1 MTYLGMTNGSNDSF
15 QYPLPKIIER
25 KILSYSAKPY
35 SSTIGIIRFLVKP
48 GQVVKKNQPIAKI
61 YNTFGKLQETMQAG
75 EDGIVLGHSD
85 TSVAFPGKPI
95 MSFGIMEV

>member
-1 MTYLGMTNGSNDSF
+1 MTDGSNDLF
-15 QYPLPKIIER
+15 QYPLPKVIER
-25 KILSYSAKPY
+25 NILCYSAKPY

-48 GQVVKKNQPIAKI
+48 GQAVKKEQPIAKI
-61 YNTFGKLQETMQAG
+61 YNAFGKLQETMQAI

-95 MSFGIMEV
+95 MAFGFIEV

>member
-1 MTYLGMTNGSNDSF
+1 MTDGSNDLF
-15 QYPLPKIIER
+15 QYPLPKIIDR

-48 GQVVKKNQPIAKI
+48 GQVVKKEQPIAKI
-61 YNTFGKLQETMQAG
+61 YNAFGKLQETMQTIEA
-75 EDGIVLGHSD
+75 GIVLGHSD

-95 MSFGIMEV
+95 MAFGIIEV